1 MVSDQFQATNKKVQ
15 QNSSYSGLP
24 QFLLLRPRRRS
35 LEVSAAIFIGIAFCC
50 LFLYRSLYDS
60 STLMVTFPPRLYPRR
75 ETFPANWPEI
85 SSPTPE
91 SSDPELIRVL
101 KLAASTSTGN
111 ETEPI
116 IPPTTV
122 ILTTLNSAWAEPGS
136 VLDLFLE
143 SFRAGNGTRELV
155 NHLVI
160 VSLDQKA
167 HRRCTAVH
175 PHCYALT
182 TPGVNFTGEASFM
195 THEYL
200 LMMWRRID
208 FLASVLLLG
217 YDLVFTDADIMWL
230 RNPFPH
236 FHKSADFQIA
246 CDRYSAKSPTDR
258 RNNPNGGFTFVRSNV
273 RTLQFYR
280 FWYYSRQNYPKLHDQ
295 DVLNKIKFHPF
306 INSIGLQM
314 RFLDTARFGGFCEPA
329 KDLNVACTMHANCC
343 VGLKHKIH
351 DLNVVLQD
359 WKHFLALPRDSGASR
374 SFTWRAPQRCR
385 V

>member
-85 SSPTPE
+85 SSPTP
-91 SSDPELIRVL
+91 
-101 KLAASTSTGN
+101 
-111 ETEPI
+111 
-116 IPPTTV
+116 
-122 ILTTLNSAWAEPGS
+122 
-136 VLDLFLE
+136 
-143 SFRAGNGTRELV
+143 
-155 NHLVI
+155 
-160 VSLDQKA
+160 
-167 HRRCTAVH
+167 
-175 PHCYALT
+175 
-182 TPGVNFTGEASFM
+182 
-195 THEYL
+195 
-200 LMMWRRID
+200 
-208 FLASVLLLG
+208 
-217 YDLVFTDADIMWL
+217 DADIMWL